1 MPMFS
6 AATINPI
13 IFGKIILKN
22 KLAITILLAFALT
35 ACTTIN
41 PYTGDTQTS
50 KATTGAMIGVGVGV
64 LAGIISGDDSRERR
78 KRALIGAGIGAIAGG
93 GVGYYMDVQEAKLR
107 QELADTGII
116 FERQGNNIVM
126 AMPGNVTFDV
136 NKANIKGQFYPVLD
150 RLIKILK
157 ERNQTLIEVA
167 GHTDNT
173 GSDAINLPLSRD
185 RASSVANYM
194 ASKGIVRSRL
204 AELGL
209 GSAHPIADNTT
220 EANRQM
226 NRRVEITLVPI
237 T

>member
-1 MPMFS
+1 M
-6 AATINPI
+6 
-13 IFGKIILKN
+13 KK
-22 KLAITILLAFALT
+22 KLAAIACTLALS

-50 KATTGAMIGVGVGV
+50 KASRGALIGAGLGV
-64 LAGIISGDDSRERR
+64 LAGVISGDDSQERR
-78 KRALIGAGIGAIAGG
+78 KRALLGAGIGAIAGG
-93 GVGYYMDVQEAKLR
+93 SVGYYMNVQEAKLR
-107 QELADTGII
+107 KELADTGIV

-136 NKANIKGQFYPVLD
+136 NQANIKGQFYPVLD
-150 RLIKILK
+150 RLITILN

-173 GSDAINLPLSRD
+173 GNDAINLPLSRD
-185 RASSVANYM
+185 RARSVANYM
-194 ASKGIVRSRL
+194 ANQGIIRSRL

-209 GSAHPIADNTT
+209 GSSHPITDNSTA
-220 EANRQM
+220 ENQQL

>member
-1 MPMFS
+1 MRLF
-6 AATINPI
+6 AALIIHHI
-13 IFGKIILKN
+13 IFGKTILKN
-22 KLAITILLAFALT
+22 KLAITILALSLS

-41 PYTGDTQTS
+41 PYTGDTQRA
-50 KATTGAMIGVGVGV
+50 KATTGALIGAGVGV

-78 KRALIGAGIGAIAGG
+78 KRALVGAGIGAIAGG
-93 GVGYYMDVQEAKLR
+93 SVGYYMDVQEAKLR
-107 QELADTGII
+107 QELADTGIV

-136 NKANIKGQFYPVLD
+136 NKANIKGQFYPVLN
-150 RLIKILK
+150 RLIKVLK

-167 GHTDNT
+167 GHTDSS
-173 GSDAINLPLSRD
+173 GGDAINIPLSRQ

-194 ASKGIVRSRL
+194 ANQGITRSRL

-209 GSAHPIADNTT
+209 GSAHPIASNATAED
-220 EANRQM
+220 RQL

>member
-1 MPMFS
+1 MKKTLAIFIS
-6 AATINPI
+6 AA
-13 IFGKIILKN
+13 L
-22 KLAITILLAFALT
+22 LT
-35 ACTTIN
+35 ACTTID
-41 PYTGDTQTS
+41 PYSGDTKTA
-50 KATTGAMIGVGVGV
+50 KATTGALIGVGVGV

-78 KRALIGAGIGAIAGG
+78 KRALVGAGIGAIAGG

-107 QELADTGII
+107 QELADTGIV

-136 NKANIKGQFYPVLD
+136 NKANIKPQFYPVLN
-150 RLIKILK
+150 RLITILK

-173 GSDAINLPLSRD
+173 GTDAINLPLSRD

-194 ASKGIVRSRL
+194 ANQGVNRSRI

-209 GSAHPIADNTT
+209 GSAHPIADNNT
-220 EANRQM
+220 EGNRQL

>member
-1 MPMFS
+1 MKLTVLIS
-6 AATINPI
+6 A
-13 IFGKIILKN
+13 LM
-22 KLAITILLAFALT
+22 LT

-50 KATTGAMIGVGVGV
+50 KVVKGTAIGVGIGV

-78 KRALIGAGIGAIAGG
+78 KRALLGAGIGAIAGG
-93 GVGYYMDVQEAKLR
+93 GVGYYMDVQEAELR
-107 QELADTGII
+107 KELADTGII

-136 NKANIKGQFYPVLD
+136 NKSDIKPQFYPVLN
-150 RLIKILK
+150 RLVTVLK
-157 ERNQTLIEVA
+157 KRNQTLIEVA

-173 GSDAINLPLSRD
+173 GTDAINLPLSRS
-185 RASSVANYM
+185 RAVSVANYLVGG
-194 ASKGIVRSRL
+194 SILRSRV

-209 GSAHPIADNTT
+209 GSAHPIADNMTP
-220 EANRQM
+220 EGRQL
-226 NRRVEITLVPI
+226 NRRVEITLVPV